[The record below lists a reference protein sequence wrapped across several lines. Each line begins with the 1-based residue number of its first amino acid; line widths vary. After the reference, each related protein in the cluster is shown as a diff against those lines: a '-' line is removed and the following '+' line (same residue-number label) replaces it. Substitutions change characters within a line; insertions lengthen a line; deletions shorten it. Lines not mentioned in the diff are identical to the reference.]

1 MDITTIDNIKKLG
14 KKDENMKITLIGRP
28 SRELTYLAKQLY
40 KDQYLQKVITF
51 RYLDVND
58 SRETIKLFF
67 RLKKGNEIN
76 KLTNAVF
83 INLCFEFIIKKTIA
97 SVSKTEFHRICPSYV
112 R

>member
-1 MDITTIDNIKKLG
+1 MDITTIDNIKKSG

-58 SRETIKLFF
+58 SRETIKFGPLPKSVG
-67 RLKKGNEIN
+67 RKMKYEQM
-76 KLTNAVF
+76 
-83 INLCFEFIIKKTIA
+83 IK
-97 SVSKTEFHRICPSYV
+97 
-112 R
+112 